1 MAPSPGPL
9 SLRALRAAAFE
20 GREPPPLQA
29 VARLSTYR
37 WFVVGT
43 VCIGAVM
50 GQVDASMTQVL
61 LPRLEVE
68 FGARLSSV
76 SWVAVAYLLALASFM
91 PVFGRLSDMFGRKL
105 LYTAGFLLFIAGSAL
120 CGYATTLPW
129 LIFFRVLQAIGGAL
143 ITANSV
149 AIVVMIMKPEERGR
163 GLGLQS
169 AAQAVGLGA
178 GPAIGGFILDTL
190 GWQWAFWINVP
201 LGIAGAILGWFVLP
215 QTGNPSKHERFD
227 WRGAILIAPAL
238 TGFVAALNELHAL
251 GPTSP
256 ILFACLLVGIV
267 CAYLFVRT
275 EHRTSAPLLDLALLT
290 KPAFLLGN
298 LANFASYATL
308 FGVFFLVPFSLVR
321 IYQDTALAAGLR
333 LSILPV
339 MLGLLAPVGGM
350 LYDRL
355 GARAPTCCGM
365 LICIAGL
372 AILYFCLDG
381 VAANL
386 WLVTLSL
393 AVIGVGQGLFISPN
407 SSAIMSAAPTGETG
421 QAGSVL
427 NVMRMLGMSTGVAGA
442 STLLALSLGGS
453 SGSTLDLPVTALVA
467 ASRDVILLLAG
478 LAALAGLISLIRP
491 GGAAG
496 RDAAGGNRDPVVE

>member
-1 MAPSPGPL
+1 MTDPSPGPF
-9 SLRALRAAAFE
+9 SLGALRAAAFE
-20 GREPPPLQA
+20 GREPPPLQS
-29 VARLSTYR
+29 VARLRSYR

-50 GQVDASMTQVL
+50 GQIDASMTQVL
-61 LPRLEVE
+61 LPRLEIE

-76 SWVAVAYLLALASFM
+76 SWVAVAYLLAMASFM
-91 PVFGRLSDMFGRKL
+91 PIFGRLSDMFGRKL
-105 LYTAGFLLFIAGSAL
+105 LYTAGFVLFIAGSAL
-120 CGYATTLPW
+120 CGYAPNLPC

-143 ITANSV
+143 ITSNSV
-149 AIVVMIMKPEERGR
+149 AIVVMIMGPKERGR

-178 GPAIGGFILDTL
+178 GPAIGGLILDTL

-215 QTGNPSKHERFD
+215 RTDSLPERERFD

-238 TGFVAALNELHAL
+238 TGFVAVLNEVHAL

-256 ILFACLLVGIV
+256 ILIACLLVGIA
-267 CAYLFVRT
+267 CAVLFVRT
-275 EHRTSAPLLDLALLT
+275 ERRTSTPLLDLELLA

-298 LANFASYATL
+298 LANFVSYATL
-308 FGVFFLVPFSLVR
+308 FGVFFLVPFALVR

-355 GARAPTCCGM
+355 GARLPTCFGM

-372 AILYFCLDG
+372 SMLYFFLNG
-381 VAANL
+381 VPANL

-407 SSAIMSAAPTGETG
+407 SSAIMSAAPAGETG

-427 NVMRMLGMSTGVAGA
+427 NVMRMLGMSTGIAGA

-453 SGSTLDLPVTALVA
+453 NGSTLNIPTEALVA
-467 ASRDVILLLAG
+467 ASRDVILLLVC

-491 GGAAG
+491 RGEQGS
-496 RDAAGGNRDPVVE
+496 RPREPVEL

>member
-1 MAPSPGPL
+1 MTEASPGPF
-9 SLRALRAAAFE
+9 SFGAVRAAALE
-20 GREPPPLQA
+20 GREPPPLRS
-29 VARLSTYR
+29 VASLKSYR

-68 FGARLSSV
+68 FDARLSSV

-91 PVFGRLSDMFGRKL
+91 PIFGRLSDMFGRKL
-105 LYTAGFLLFIAGSAL
+105 LYTAGFVLFIAGSAL

-143 ITANSV
+143 ITSNSV

-215 QTGNPSKHERFD
+215 QTGGPPRHERFD

-256 ILFACLLVGIV
+256 ILLACILVGIA
-267 CAYLFVRT
+267 CAVLFVRT
-275 EHRTSAPLLDLALLT
+275 EHRTSAPLLDLKLLT
-290 KPAFLLGN
+290 KSAFLLGN
-298 LANFASYATL
+298 LANFTSYATL
-308 FGVFFLVPFSLVR
+308 FGVFFLVPFALVR

-355 GARAPTCCGM
+355 GARMPTCCGM
-365 LICIAGL
+365 LICILGL
-372 AILYFCLDG
+372 ATLYFYLDG
-381 VAANL
+381 NAANL

-407 SSAIMSAAPTGETG
+407 SSAIMSAAPPDETG

-427 NVMRMLGMSTGVAGA
+427 NVMRMLGMSTGIASA

-453 SGSTLDLPVTALVA
+453 SGSTLDLPVAALVA

-478 LAALAGLISLIRP
+478 LAALAALISLIRP
-491 GGAAG
+491 RDVAG
-496 RDAAGGNRDPVVE
+496 RDAGVRDPVVE